1 MRVRF
6 PRLPDHQ
13 RAYALVERDDGVC
26 YRLYGGTDPFPGP
39 RLPHDIRHLIV
50 ERELG
55 LDDGIWAGIAAG
67 AVFPSMQYL
76 SGRRPPHAAQ
86 RSAELIRN
94 FAGPGRRA
102 ELIANLV
109 EVVAALDNTAAD
121 QIRQLARTQLAAL
134 PDPEVDPA
142 AIAAAATAMQVEAS
156 RWARLRVGEELSYAW
171 PREPRE
177 PREARSARGRE
188 PGGARSAG
196 GQVPRLVRPHQAGNR
211 RRARG

>member
-1 MRVRF
+1 MHVRF

-26 YRLYGGTDPFPGP
+26 YRLYGGPAGP

-55 LDDGIWAGIAAG
+55 LDDGIWGSIAAG
-67 AVFPSMQYL
+67 AVFPSMQYV

-86 RSAELIRN
+86 RSTELIRN
-94 FAGPGRRA
+94 FAGPGLRA

-109 EVVAALDNTAAD
+109 EVVAALDNPAAD
-121 QIRQLARTQLAAL
+121 QIRQLARSQLATL

-171 PREPRE
+171 PREPR
-177 PREARSARGRE
+177 
-188 PGGARSAG
+188 GARSAG
-196 GQVPRLVRPHQAGNR
+196 GQVPRIVRPHQAGNR